1 MRVTRAAAVMA
12 VGLRVTCCRG
22 LKCLIGVLALTAGAR
37 MQVISSLRHLVSGS
51 GCGFLAGTL
60 MPMPAPV
67 QPLSATVG
75 SPGEAARYS
84 AGRAWVRAAVM
95 SWGEPGSTGAVH
107 IGKLSCVRCK
117 SRWRS
122 VLPLSK
128 SESVR
133 CGEFYTT
140 HGVRGGHLLVTIP
153 ELVISPAGETIW
165 SS

>member
-1 MRVTRAAAVMA
+1 
-12 VGLRVTCCRG
+12 
-22 LKCLIGVLALTAGAR
+22 

-95 SWGEPGSTGAVH
+95 SWGGSRRVS
-107 IGKLSCVRCK
+107 LCV
-117 SRWRS
+117 
-122 VLPLSK
+122 V
-128 SESVR
+128 
-133 CGEFYTT
+133 GEFYTT